1 MPTKFFDSIIML
13 RFGNAKWAKVKY
25 SGVKKQ

>member
-1 MPTKFFDSIIML
+1 MPTKIFDSIIML
-13 RFGNAKWAKVKY
+13 RFGNEKWAKVKY

>member
-13 RFGNAKWAKVKY
+13 SFGNAKWAKVKY